1 MHYGTETFSVGG
13 EERPTMTRRHSDCD
27 LRWVGAAFDMRH
39 GSEVVFYPPPHYPRD
54 CHQHHPHRNCH
65 QRCCY
70 CHQNQDQVASPSDWE
85 LLRKIGARLCK
96 TTTNPTTTTKTTTNP
111 TPTTT
116 KTTTT
121 NNPIIMI
128 SNATLTASTTK
139 GPTTS
144 TVQTTADSFEKT
156 TKPTSSKV
164 AKKHVKSVWRPLSK
178 GKKKTKPK
186 VIRRP
191 A

>member
-39 GSEVVFYPPPHYPRD
+39 GSEV
-54 CHQHHPHRNCH
+54 
-65 QRCCY
+65 
-70 CHQNQDQVASPSDWE
+70 ASPSDWE
-85 LLRKIGARLCK
+85 LLKRIGARLCK

-116 KTTTT
+116 KTT
-121 NNPIIMI
+121 
-128 SNATLTASTTK
+128 
-139 GPTTS
+139 TTS